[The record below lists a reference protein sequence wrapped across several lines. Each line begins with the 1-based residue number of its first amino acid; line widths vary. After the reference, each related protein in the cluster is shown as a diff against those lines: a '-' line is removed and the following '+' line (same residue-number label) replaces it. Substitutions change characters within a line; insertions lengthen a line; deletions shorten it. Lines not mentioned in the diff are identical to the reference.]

1 MVGTT
6 PADSPKARR
15 VAFHHSLAG
24 APVPGTDDGSDMSG
38 MAGMGDPTGGMM
50 SAQEI
55 SNLGN
60 ATGSAFDRMWLRMM
74 VRHHQGAIA
83 MAKTALAQGVDPD
96 AKKLAKSVIDGQSF
110 EIADMNSI
118 LTEIPG

>member
-1 MVGTT
+1 
-6 PADSPKARR
+6 
-15 VAFHHSLAG
+15 
-24 APVPGTDDGSDMSG
+24 
-38 MAGMGDPTGGMM
+38 MAGTGDPTGGMM